1 MYSLKNKVVVI
12 TGSGRGIGRALAL
25 RLTTEGALIVVNAK
39 KRVEEMNETIKMI
52 KDQGG
57 EAIGVLADVSTR
69 EGCEILLKKTL
80 EAYKV
85 VDILVNN
92 AGIGLFSPFIN
103 VDDKLIEKHVSTD
116 LLSVIY
122 CSQIF
127 AKEIRE
133 GGEILNIASVA
144 GIVPAYGLS
153 IYGAMKGAVI
163 TLTKYLALELAPK
176 IRVNAIA
183 PGFVKTKLG
192 ESMYKFLGITEKEFA
207 EKVTIMGK
215 LLEAEDVAEL
225 ATTILKIESLT
236 GQTFVIDSGESLK
249 GGLKF

>member
-1 MYSLKNKVVVI
+1 MYSLKNKVAVV
-12 TGSGRGIGRALAL
+12 TGSGRGIGRAIAV
-25 RLTTEGALIVVNAK
+25 RLSSEGSLVVVNAK
-39 KRVEEMNETIKMI
+39 KRVEEMNETIKII
-52 KDQGG
+52 KENGG

-69 EGCEILLKKTL
+69 EGCEKLLKDTL
-80 EAYKV
+80 KNYKA

-92 AGIGLFSPFIN
+92 AGIGLFSPFLN
-103 VDDKLIEKHVSTD
+103 ADDKLIEKHITTDFLST
-116 LLSVIY
+116 LY

-133 GGEILNIASVA
+133 GGEILNVASVA

-183 PGFVKTKLG
+183 PGFVKTKMG
-192 ESMYKFLGITEKEFA
+192 ESMYKLLGISEKEFA
-207 EKVTIMGK
+207 ERVTIMGK
-215 LLEAEDVAEL
+215 LLEPEEIAEFVA
-225 ATTILKIESLT
+225 AILKIESLT
-236 GQTFVIDSGESLK
+236 GQVFVIDSGESLK
-249 GGLKF
+249 GGLK